1 MTRALKMM
9 SDSAADDEIEN
20 VDVML
25 RPAAAPKRKHDE
37 DYDKAIHGLL

>member
-9 SDSAADDEIEN
+9 SDSAADEIEN